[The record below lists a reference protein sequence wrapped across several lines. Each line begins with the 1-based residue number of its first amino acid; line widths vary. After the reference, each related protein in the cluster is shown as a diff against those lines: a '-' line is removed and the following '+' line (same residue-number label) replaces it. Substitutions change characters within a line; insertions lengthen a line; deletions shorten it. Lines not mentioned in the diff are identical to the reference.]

1 MKIRTLLARLALLVL
16 CSQTASAGIG
26 IADQPLF
33 TTNNV
38 PPNMMLSLSVE
49 WPTGVVAAYSG
60 ASDYAASNRYLGY
73 FDPERCYGYHQASGE
88 TRDDTPANSRTAANL
103 ASEYFKPTGTATN
116 RACSGAFSGNY
127 LNWAAMHAIDA
138 FRFAMTGGDRVI
150 DTATTTV
157 VEKARHTGMG
167 GHGQFPVKSLS
178 GSTLIGKL
186 TPYSWSNV
194 YARVTNGDAEL
205 NPFSDPATRGRIIQ
219 ISNNSSFST
228 GGDNKTYSF
237 LVRVQVCD
245 ASAAGGLEYNATG
258 DYQMCQQYPNG
269 QYKPV
274 GLIQKNAARM
284 RFGAAGYLMD
294 SSQARAGGVIRAK
307 MKSVGPTYAQNSGA
321 GSDNPYKE
329 WDANTGVYVA
339 HPDAGMLTSAE
350 TDGGKVKQSGVI
362 NYLNKFGKAN
372 GYKSNDPFSELY
384 YASLRSLRNMAPPAD
399 YVSGLNSAMFD
410 GFPVIQSIA
419 DESDVNQRPIQYWCQ
434 QSNIVGIADANC
446 HTDVAI
452 PGNTLTGYS
461 GHPISVEDDSSI
473 NVKSLEQTLTPYA
486 GLDLTTYY
494 RNSGRKNTYHIS
506 ALAYWAN
513 TVDIL
518 PSVDGKPWTTNTQK
532 VKSYFVDVRE
542 NGSGSEINNQMWL
555 GAKYGGFEDLNGDGK
570 PANDTTWDT
579 NKDGT
584 PDNYFYGSRPDLM
597 IASLNSIMNS
607 ALSRNLS
614 SAGATFSTVTY
625 PSDNSEGGAYLVSYN
640 SKYWTGDVRGYLA
653 KFDSN
658 DHLVLNYKWSAM
670 PLLDAL
676 VAGSGWDSARKVISH
691 NGTAGIPFRLA
702 NLTSAQKSYLG
713 NSQDMLEYLRG
724 NRSKE
729 GTQFRA
735 RKNVLGDIVDSEATV
750 VGAPSASYSA
760 DKGYS
765 GFKDKYAQRPK
776 TVFVGANDGML
787 HAFNGDV
794 GTATTNPADTAGK
807 ELWAYIPSF
816 VLTGPTYPTTDG
828 LQARTKLDGFVHKY
842 YVNHTPVTRDVD
854 FANTKGNKTG
864 GDWHTILV
872 GGLGKGGRGYYA
884 IDVTN
889 PSDWTSE
896 TAIAGKVLWEFTDED
911 MGYSYGRPIIAKTAR
926 DGWVVILSSGYNN
939 ASGKGWLYILNA
951 KTGALIEKIGTG
963 AGSASNPSGFANPAA
978 FIPSFASYTL
988 DYVYGGDLLGN
999 LWRFDLRGTT
1009 SAYSA
1014 PTKIAELKDG
1024 SGNPQPVTTAPM
1036 IKIGRD
1042 GVKRWVF
1049 VGTGKLLDTTD
1060 FTDAQQQTLYAI
1072 RDGSLSK
1079 VYGSASN
1086 NETKLPTV
1094 VTGGFPVSRSNM
1106 AAVADLTTGYSED
1119 ANRPMGWYFDLAV
1132 TSGTAEK
1139 ISSALTANE
1148 GLIAW
1153 TGYIPATSDPCS
1165 PGASSR
1171 VYVVDYDSAKSRLT
1185 DKSGSDTIIAY
1196 FESPSTLIKV
1206 QFLKSPK
1213 GKIRAVYTS
1222 GDAGSGNG
1230 NGNNNGQINELPG
1243 NFGRAA
1249 GKAIR
1254 LNWREILD

>member
-16 CSQTASAGIG
+16 CSPAASAGIS

-38 PPNMMLSLSVE
+38 PPNMMLALSVE

-60 ASDYAASNRYLGY
+60 ASDYSASNRYLGY
-73 FDPERCYGYHQASGE
+73 FDPERCYGYYQASGA
-88 TRDDTPANSRTAANL
+88 TRNDTPANSRTAANL

-116 RACSGAFSGNY
+116 RACSGAFSGNF

-150 DTATTTV
+150 DTTTTTV
-157 VEKARHTGMG
+157 VEKARHTGAG
-167 GHGQFPVKSLS
+167 GHGQFPVKTLS

-186 TPYSWSNV
+186 APYSWSSI
-194 YARVTNGDAEL
+194 YTRVTEGTTEL
-205 NPFSDPATRGRIIQ
+205 NPFSDAATRGRVIQ
-219 ISNNSSFST
+219 ISNNSTFVSN
-228 GGDNKTYSF
+228 GNNKTYTF

-245 ASAAGGLEYNATG
+245 ANAAGGLEYNATG
-258 DYQMCQQYPNG
+258 DYQICQQYPNG

-274 GLIQKNAARM
+274 GLIQKNATRM
-284 RFGAAGYLMD
+284 RFGAAGYLLD
-294 SSQARAGGVIRAK
+294 NSGARAGGVIRAK

-329 WDANTGVYVA
+329 WDANTGIYVV
-339 HPDAGMLTSAE
+339 HPDAGMLTAAE

-384 YASLRSLRNMAPPAD
+384 YASLRSLRNMAPPSA
-399 YVSGLNSAMFD
+399 YVSGLDSAMFD

-419 DESDVNQRPIQYWCQ
+419 NESDVNQRPIQYWCQ

-452 PGNTLTGYS
+452 PGNELSGYS
-461 GHPISVEDDSSI
+461 GHPTTIGDDDAFDVKTLETRLKEYSGVAVTGYASS
-473 NVKSLEQTLTPYA
+473 S
-486 GLDLTTYY
+486 
-494 RNSGRKNTYHIS
+494 RKNTYHIS
-506 ALAYWAN
+506 AMAYWAN
-513 TVDIL
+513 TTDIL
-518 PSVDGKPWTTNTQK
+518 PSVDGKPWTTEAQK

-542 NGSGSEINNQMWL
+542 SGSDGPKNNQMWL

-579 NKDGT
+579 NKDT
-584 PDNYFYGSRPDLM
+584 VPDNYFYGSRPDLM

-625 PSDNSEGGAYLVSYN
+625 PSTDSDGGAYLVSYN

-670 PLLDAL
+670 PLLDTL
-676 VAGSGWDSARKVISH
+676 VAGSGWDTARKVISY
-691 NGTAGIPFRLA
+691 NGSKGIPFRYDSLS
-702 NLTSAQKSYLG
+702 TAQKSYLD

-729 GTQFRA
+729 GAPFRT

-750 VGAPSASYSA
+750 VGAPSASYA
-760 DKGYS
+760 TDTGYAA
-765 GFKDKYAQRPK
+765 FKAKYANRRK
-776 TVFVGANDGML
+776 TVFAGANDGML
-787 HAFNGDV
+787 HAFDGDV
-794 GTATTNPADTAGK
+794 GTATASPADTAGK
-807 ELWAYIPSF
+807 ELWAYVPNL
-816 VLTGPTYPTTDG
+816 VLRGSTSPATDG

-864 GDWHTILV
+864 GDWRTILV

-889 PSDWTSE
+889 PADWTSE

-911 MGYSYGRPIIAKTAR
+911 MGYSYGRPIIAKTER

-939 ASGKGWLYILNA
+939 PSGKGWLYILNA
-951 KTGALIEKIGTG
+951 RTGALIEKISTG
-963 AGSASNPSGFANPAA
+963 AGSASLPSGFANPAA
-978 FIPSFASYTL
+978 FIPSFTSFTL

-999 LWRFDLRGTT
+999 LWRFDLRGTAST
-1009 SAYSA
+1009 YSA
-1014 PTKIAELKDG
+1014 PVKIAELKNS

-1036 IKIGRD
+1036 IEIGRD

-1049 VGTGKLLDTTD
+1049 IGTGKLLDTTD

-1072 RDGSLSK
+1072 RDGSVSK
-1079 VYGSASN
+1079 VYGSESN

-1094 VTGGFPVSRSNM
+1094 ITAGFPVSRSNM
-1106 AAVADLTTGYSED
+1106 VAVTDLTTGYSED
-1119 ANRPMGWYFDLAV
+1119 ANKPMGWYFDLAV
-1132 TSGTAEK
+1132 TSGTSEK

-1185 DKSGSDTIIAY
+1185 NKSDSDTIIAY

-1222 GDAGSGNG
+1222 GDASTGNG
-1230 NGNNNGQINELPG
+1230 TGQINELPG
-1243 NFGRAA
+1243 DFGRSA
-1249 GKAIR
+1249 GKAVR